1 MFETDM
7 CQYQIS
13 KNNINLSNQSNP
25 CSLHCLRHVTLMKKK
40 TCKFKCDK
48 GKSIDFLMFSLCVMM
63 I

>member
-25 CSLHCLRHVTLMKKK
+25 CSLHCLRHVTLMEKKLAGLNV
-40 TCKFKCDK
+40 TRENQLIF
-48 GKSIDFLMFSLCVMM
+48 
-63 I
+63 